1 MELIVISK
9 SKLKIML
16 TAPDMIKYDL
26 TSPPANSL
34 SLHDREVLRHLF
46 RDAKAE
52 IGFDTEGARLF
63 VQLYSSKEGGC
74 EIFVTKLPDSDP
86 ISPTLEREE
95 PSAEENCSVDFWT
108 RPRKES
114 PNTLP
119 TSEDRLLQAIYE
131 TEEQNTSYVRKAYR
145 FFDLD
150 SLLAVC
156 RRLGTMVY
164 TTDRPPRS
172 HVYIVDRETCS
183 DWYLILEHPSFE
195 EPDLFLFLSEYAVS
209 VDHDHTVTYLAEH
222 GKLIASANAVD
233 IMKRL

>member
-1 MELIVISK
+1 MELLVISE

-16 TAPDMIKYDL
+16 TAPDMVKYDL
-26 TSPPANSL
+26 TSSPTNSL
-34 SLHDREVLRHLF
+34 SIHDREALRHLF

-63 VQLYSSKEGGC
+63 VQLYASKEGGC
-74 EIFVTKLPDSDP
+74 EIFVTKLPDSDL
-86 ISPTLEREE
+86 ISPLWGREQ
-95 PSAEENCSVDFWT
+95 PSVEENCFVDFWT
-108 RPRKES
+108 QFRKES
-114 PNTLP
+114 PNTKP
-119 TSEDRLLQAIYE
+119 TSEDRLLQAIYD
-131 TEEQNTSYVRKAYR
+131 TEEQNTLYVRKAYR

-156 RRLGTMVY
+156 RRLGTMEY

-195 EPDLFLFLSEYAVS
+195 EPDLFLFLSEYAAS